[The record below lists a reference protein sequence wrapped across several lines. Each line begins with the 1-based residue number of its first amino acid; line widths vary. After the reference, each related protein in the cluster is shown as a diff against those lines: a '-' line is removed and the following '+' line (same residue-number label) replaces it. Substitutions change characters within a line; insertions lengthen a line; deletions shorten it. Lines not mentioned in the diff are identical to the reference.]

1 MRDPG
6 QLPPVGAKPLYHA
19 KPSNSIGE
27 QGYYAYMMFD
37 KVVTLSVNQR
47 VKGSHPDQM
56 RFRDLLLRLR
66 DAETTQDDW
75 KILLTRQPSHVNNI
89 QHFNIIQMKKLPT
102 LIITHS
108 YNLNNQLQKLMQDT
122 QVQQLQKLALK
133 KCVDYNQYCLSQKAP
148 MLC

>member
-1 MRDPG
+1 MWLRHMKTG
-6 QLPPVGAKPLYHA
+6 
-19 KPSNSIGE
+19 NSIGE

-66 DAETTQDDW
+66 DAETNEDDW

-89 QHFNIIQMKKLPT
+89 QHFNDAIRCIIQMKKLPT
-102 LIITHS
+102 LIITHL

-122 QVQQLQKLALK
+122 QVQ
-133 KCVDYNQYCLSQKAP
+133 
-148 MLC
+148 